1 MKWIVSLPWPRRLL
15 GIRPTDS
22 VLSFIPASSHP
33 TSPRR
38 PKGDHCI
45 AQTQIHVDGKTKMNT
60 SNDVRIDGELPLD
73 PESWGWRGD
82 IFAAWQDAQSRCSGS
97 YPVPARILSREHH
110 LYEALCPDFSGRP
123 GMESVPPG
131 GGTLKGL
138 RVSGRFELHARG
150 AADFPSAGDWVLLDS
165 RGESARIQGILPRRT
180 VLSRGMAGPTA
191 EEQVL
196 AANVDTLIL
205 AFALDGGRNFLAR
218 FLERAL
224 VTARNSGAS
233 AVIVLNKIDLASEE
247 TREEALQE
255 AHRLASSV
263 PVFAVSARTGEGI
276 REMAQCLSP
285 GETAGLLGKSGVG
298 KSALV
303 NALGEGGSA
312 PAREGANRDNDRR
325 GRHTTTSSTLYR
337 LPSGVLMLD
346 GPGIR
351 ELKLWGDAEGL
362 EGAFGDIE
370 EIAGRC
376 RFADCSHGAEPG
388 CALREALEAGAVDP
402 ARYRSWLN
410 LRREMAWAER
420 RSDERARREDAEKWK
435 RISKLQKEL
444 RRERR

>member
-1 MKWIVSLPWPRRLL
+1 
-15 GIRPTDS
+15 
-22 VLSFIPASSHP
+22 
-33 TSPRR
+33 
-38 PKGDHCI
+38 
-45 AQTQIHVDGKTKMNT
+45 MNT
-60 SNDVRIDGELPLD
+60 IEFVHRDGALPLD
-73 PESWGWRGD
+73 PESWGWKGD
-82 IFAAWQDAQSRCSGS
+82 MFAAWQDFQGLHSGGA
-97 YPVPARILSREHH
+97 PVPARILSREHH

-123 GMESVPPG
+123 GMDSIPPG
-131 GGTLKGL
+131 GGLLKGL

-150 AADFPSAGDWVLLDS
+150 PADFPAAGDWVLLDS
-165 RGESARIQGILPRRT
+165 RGDSARIQGILPRRT

-218 FLERAL
+218 FLERSL

-233 AVIVLNKIDLASEE
+233 AIIALNKADLASEDALE
-247 TREEALQE
+247 ESLREAR
-255 AHRLASSV
+255 RLAPSV
-263 PVFAVSARTGEGI
+263 PVFAVSARTGEG
-276 REMAQCLSP
+276 MADLARCLSP

-303 NALGEGGSA
+303 NALGEGGTVL
-312 PAREGANRDNDRR
+312 AREGANRDNDRR

-351 ELKLWGDAEGL
+351 ELKLWGDADGL
-362 EGAFGDIE
+362 EGAFEDIE

-376 RFADCSHGAEPG
+376 RFADCSHGGEPG
-388 CALREALEAGAVDP
+388 CALREALETGEIDS

-410 LRREMAWAER
+410 LRRELAWAER

-435 RISKLQKEL
+435 RISKYQKEL
-444 RRERR
+444 KRERR